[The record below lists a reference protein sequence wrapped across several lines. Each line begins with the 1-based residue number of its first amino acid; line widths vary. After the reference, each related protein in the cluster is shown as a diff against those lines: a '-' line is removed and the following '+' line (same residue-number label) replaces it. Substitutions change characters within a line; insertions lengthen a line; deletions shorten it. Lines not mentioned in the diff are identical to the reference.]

1 MSSLWNCEKDF
12 SCLSPPVCG
21 VCLSSPSKPVQSISG
36 PWCIFWN
43 LPFFH
48 GGYTGHLPRLGGM
61 ASQGLLSSLDSGW
74 VIQATLNKQDLA
86 MSTTCLKTFED
97 APQSTDGA
105 GLFTMAN
112 KTLPMWASTCLPS
125 LSPATCFHPSPHT
138 HTNLL
143 AIPQTHQAL

>member
-74 VIQATLNKQDLA
+74 VIQATLAFTALSSHPRRTSYAEAPAQGGVMWRDHLEVERDVRGLPAIHPQLFGPSQPRHQLCEWIRLQD
-86 MSTTCLKTFED
+86 
-97 APQSTDGA
+97 
-105 GLFTMAN
+105 GL
-112 KTLPMWASTCLPS
+112 
-125 LSPATCFHPSPHT
+125 
-138 HTNLL
+138 
-143 AIPQTHQAL
+143 